1 MELSE
6 AIKVCKEMQRWRRSE
21 FPYDDDLVRMP
32 YSAKIYGEALDK
44 LIEYAE
50 NKEIKEKKA

>member
-6 AIKVCKEMQRWRRSE
+6 AIRVCKEMQRWRRSE

-32 YSAKIYGEALDK
+32 YSAIIYGEALDK

-50 NKEIKEKKA
+50 NKG